1 MANLGE
7 CPKCGKRV
15 LHARIE
21 NILGNVGE
29 DDSVRCLSYAC
40 IHCNAVLGI
49 QLDPRVRRR
58 PRKTPPADAR

>member
-1 MANLGE
+1 
-7 CPKCGKRV
+7 V

-49 QLDPRVRRR
+49 QLDPRARRR
-58 PRKTPPADAR
+58 PMKTPPADAR